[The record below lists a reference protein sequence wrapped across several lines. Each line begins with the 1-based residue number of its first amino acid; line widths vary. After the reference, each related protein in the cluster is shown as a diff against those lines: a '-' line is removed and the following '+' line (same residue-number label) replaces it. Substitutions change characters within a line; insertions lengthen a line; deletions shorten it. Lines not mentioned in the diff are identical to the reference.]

1 VFRSLILRLAGY
13 PWFKHVAMVTRPGRA
28 VASRFV
34 AGETLGEAIRVARE
48 LDRGRISAML
58 DHLGENVH
66 TSAQAADARD
76 AYLAA
81 IRAIRDSP
89 ALDVAISIKLS
100 QLGLDFSVEECLT
113 NVSPIAA
120 AADEAATVVMIDMEA
135 HAYVD
140 RTLEV
145 VRKIHADHPRV
156 GVAMQ
161 SYLRRSW
168 TDVFELPVAMRVRLV
183 KGSYLEPP
191 DVVFTDKREVDRSFA
206 RLFATLLARGHA
218 VDIATHDPLLLEG
231 ARRMTDAAQNGWSR
245 VEFQML
251 YGVRRDLQVD
261 LARRGYP
268 VRVYIPYGT
277 EWYPYLTRRLAE
289 RPANMWFFASNL
301 ARSARRTRDAR
312 SARRTRDSRSER

>member
-1 VFRSLILRLAGY
+1 MFRSLIVRLAEH
-13 PWFKHVAMVTRPGRA
+13 PWFKYVATATRPGRA
-28 VASRFV
+28 VAFRFV
-34 AGETLGEAIRVARE
+34 AGETLEEAMRVAHD
-48 LDRGRISAML
+48 LDRGRVTAML
-58 DHLGENVH
+58 DHLGENVQ
-66 TSAQAADARD
+66 TPAQAADARD

-81 IRAIRDSP
+81 IEAIRDSP
-89 ALDVAISIKLS
+89 TLDVAVSVKLT
-100 QLGLDFSVEECLT
+100 QLGLDSSVEECLA
-113 NVSPIAA
+113 NISPIAT
-120 AADEAATVVMIDMEA
+120 AADEAGAVVMVDMEA

-145 VRKIHADHPRV
+145 VRRLHADHPKI
-156 GVAMQ
+156 GVALQ
-161 SYLRRSW
+161 SYLRRSS
-168 TDVFELPVAMRVRLV
+168 TDVFELPVPIRVRLV

-191 DVVFTDKREVDRSFA
+191 EVVFAEKPEVDQSFA

-218 VDIATHDPLLLEG
+218 IDVATHDPRLLEG
-231 ARRMTDAAQNGWSR
+231 ARRLTDATENGWSR

-251 YGVRRDLQVD
+251 YGVRRDLQAD

-301 ARSARRTRDAR
+301 VRSGR
-312 SARRTRDSRSER
+312 